1 MTLKKRDVLIT
12 VYIAGRFTF
21 AMYAVYDLLACGMTY
36 HIISREICK
45 KLGKILILWTAW
57 T

>member
-45 KLGKILILWTAW
+45 KLEKILIL
-57 T
+57 